1 MTDCLMLSVV
11 VQLRWLLLANAS
23 QNAESTP
30 SQTPATW
37 PAINLAAMVARKTC
51 SRFTYTGRIEGWV
64 DEYAGYLAS
73 YMSSGSLGIGT
84 PSCPWYVRARRG
96 QRINLTLFNFI
107 SPTIATPGVLA
118 SKLVDRC
125 YHVGVVRDRSNR
137 EMILTWVVLMQCWL
151 VTDGRTDGHN

>member
-96 QRINLTLFNFI
+96 QRINLTLFQPTYKRLETSNFCRYWCRHLAKTTKSQTFHAL
-107 SPTIATPGVLA
+107 SPNGNRVLVNGPG
-118 SKLVDRC
+118 
-125 YHVGVVRDRSNR
+125 H
-137 EMILTWVVLMQCWL
+137 T
-151 VTDGRTDGHN
+151 